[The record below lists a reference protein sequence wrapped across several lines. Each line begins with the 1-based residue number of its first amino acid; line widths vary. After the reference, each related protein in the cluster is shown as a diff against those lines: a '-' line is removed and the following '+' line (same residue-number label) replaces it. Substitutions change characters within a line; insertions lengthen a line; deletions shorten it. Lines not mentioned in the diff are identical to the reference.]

1 MANNRNQNK
10 NGKKKISKSQRVEQ
24 ARRKAA
30 EIREKKRAEK
40 RKQRI
45 LVLVIVSVI
54 VIAAVAVIIA
64 LYSHVQSLPKD
75 FTESKGEEADISN
88 MTSVPHPSNLTEDGG
103 IMVSKNGFN
112 KPVEG
117 AVKVDNFSDFG
128 CIACRI
134 VDTKIKPDIENYIKE
149 GKINFVVHPVAT
161 PWLASTFTD
170 GYTTRMTQ
178 AAYYIYQNDPEH
190 FLDFFYGIFEDTSLP
205 IDQLENQKSGAYPF
219 SDAKIQEFAAK
230 VGVKTDVA
238 QKCTDGEYNQFVQ
251 AGAAYVSGLADK
263 AKKENIQFGTP
274 YFLVNGERVPQG
286 SDILSTIKVALGGK

>member
-1 MANNRNQNK
+1 MVNK
-10 NGKKKISKSQRVEQ
+10 SSKKKVSKSQRVEQ

-30 EIREKKRAEK
+30 EIRAKKQTEK

-45 LVLVIVSVI
+45 LVLIIVSVI

-64 LYSHVQSLPKD
+64 LYSHVQSLPKN
-75 FTESKGEEADISN
+75 FTESKGEQADIAN
-88 MTSVPHPSNLTEDGG
+88 MNSVPHPDNLTSDGG
-103 IMVSKNGFN
+103 IMISRDGLN

-117 AVKVDNFSDFG
+117 AIKVDNFSDFG

-149 GKINFVVHPVAT
+149 GKINFVIHPVAT

-170 GYTTRMTQ
+170 NYTIRMTQ

-190 FLDFFYGIFEDTSLP
+190 FLNFFYGVFEDTSLP

-219 SDAKIQEFAAK
+219 PDSKIQEFAAK
-230 VGVKTDVA
+230 TGVKADVA
-238 QKCTDGEYNQFVQ
+238 QNCINGEYSQFVQ

-286 SDILSTIKVALGGK
+286 SDILSAIKVALGGK